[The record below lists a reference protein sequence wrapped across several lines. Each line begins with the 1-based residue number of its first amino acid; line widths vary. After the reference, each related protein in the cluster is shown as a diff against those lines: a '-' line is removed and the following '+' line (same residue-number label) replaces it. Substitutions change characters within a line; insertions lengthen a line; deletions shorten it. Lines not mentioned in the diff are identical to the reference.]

1 MSKMTAIYTPHTPPS
16 FKRRISA
23 AAIEALSPGGRTS
36 RSDRRNPRRT
46 SPPPGTPPQSLAIAR
61 GRAFPILALLAALI
75 TCLVLLPGGPVQAH
89 DDPVLTNHDNADHI
103 HYPENR
109 TDPVRSFAST
119 DPEGSRI
126 EWNLRGVDAADFEMS
141 STGVLTF
148 RESPD
153 YENPTDRGLNLNP
166 GANANQDNDFAD
178 DDEFT
183 GDDRMYQITVSATEI
198 SNALPAK
205 RTDMAITVIVGN
217 ADDAGELT
225 LQWLQPEVGTPI
237 TATLTDQDGSITVTN
252 WTWYRSKVAGL
263 PDVTEPSHWI
273 EVARDLVTVQPV
285 EATSSYTPQGDT
297 VDELN
302 DVAIDED
309 DYLRVKVVYEDG
321 HGASNTVNGI
331 SMHPV
336 RAEVS
341 PGANASPDFQ
351 DDTDTRTVAEST
363 AVGDSVGDPVTATDT
378 DNDIVTYELVADVS
392 PNDGD
397 VEFFDINMA
406 SGQITVAQELDY
418 DSHQDRGAVDNRPD
432 DGEYKVVVR
441 ATDPSGLDDN
451 ITVTITA
458 ENVNEDPV
466 VTGRAELRVAEGTTN
481 ADGDLDY
488 TSLPD
493 APGRDEGPEPTNQEN
508 EYVYEDPEYLDSIA
522 SWTLEGD
529 DAGAFDHSGRFEPR
543 YLQFKVAP
551 DYENPDDMN
560 RDNVYE
566 VTLVATDTNPLG
578 TGAGI
583 GKVNVWLIV
592 TNVDEAGKVVF
603 TEGETAFLDEMLVAE
618 VQDPDD
624 HGGDLGKPH
633 EGVHI
638 VNWQWS
644 RAPTDVADTE
654 FEVIASET
662 TNTYIARDMD
672 RGYYLRATARYTDPL
687 RSKDFPSNME
697 DPRIAGGSLRTEM
710 ATTENAVRVA
720 PGVEDAPTF
729 AEAEDGDVTRYV
741 AEDAMASDN
750 VGAPVVAMAAHPSS
764 TLVHTL
770 EGADAEHFD
779 IGSTDGQI
787 TVGTGTSFDY
797 EDPEKPNTY
806 RVTVKVEVT
815 GGDTNQKAEADV
827 NIIVTDVNET
837 PVITDED
844 VDVDAMTAIMYPE
857 IDEDGEPNTAAVATY
872 VGSDPEG
879 ASISWD
885 LRGADASFFTIDG
898 GVLQFVNSPD
908 FEDPKDRSGANTAT
922 PDAEGIAPDGM
933 GTSDNIYS
941 VVVRAIA
948 SRALGDTGPA
958 ETVDTTVTVTV
969 TDVDEDGDVVIS
981 LLQPEVGFVIM
992 ASLTDPDRGVSD
1004 TSWEWE
1010 VSEVVQGSL
1019 DVDNDDHWGDA
1030 PGVRN
1035 GSAYTPDGANLGDD
1049 QDTNDTP
1056 IDEGKYL
1063 RVTVSY
1069 TDENDSNKIASAMS
1083 ANPVQARAL
1092 GKKNQSPD
1100 FEGDKVELSVAETA
1114 EVGDDVPGP
1123 VVATVVAPSFTDILT
1138 YGLRAFDAVTDL
1150 GDTGVTV
1157 PVNADLDVAAFE
1169 IDKATGQ
1176 ITVAQ
1181 KLDFESRGTP
1191 DDGKYVVVA
1200 TVTDPSGLGDNIV
1213 VVITAEDINED
1224 PVLSGRPELTIN
1236 ETDSGDEDA
1245 DSPLFVGNTADA
1257 DPTVNVYNVV
1267 DEDRRAAT
1275 DEWRLEGDDKEQF
1288 QLIGNV
1294 GRTLVFKN
1302 QPDYENP
1309 ADADGDNVYKITVV
1323 TFDGD
1328 GGRGEFDV
1336 CIAVMNINELGKITL
1351 LDEDGDELVQPRAQG
1366 PITAKLTD
1374 PDGDVTSVTWQWVKS
1389 QLNPPVSP
1397 DPRDIATA
1405 MSDTYT
1411 PTNDDTSY
1419 FLRVTA
1425 MYTDGAEEITAGSRT
1440 AVVTAA
1446 HAVLEVLD
1454 LEQPPAFPQAATEVE
1469 VAENSPSTTYV
1480 GAAIVA
1486 AVDPDGTTPTYTLEG
1501 EDEKFFALVTRMVDD
1516 DNDPATPAVE
1526 VNSRQIVVA
1535 QPRPNDEDPPD
1546 MWDKVDLDHEDDKK
1560 NTYTVEL
1567 KASDGALDDTITVTI
1582 TVTDRNEAP
1591 SVPMAA
1597 SGAATTPDANNAS
1610 EFPDTEDGMRSVAE
1624 NTAAG
1629 ENIGAAVM
1637 ATDADVGDTLIY
1649 TLGGADMASF
1659 DIEDT
1664 TGQLKTKAALD
1675 YEAPADDDADND
1687 YEVTVTA
1694 SDGNTAADA
1703 TIAVTITV
1711 TDVNETPE
1719 FPATG
1724 DGAREVAENTA
1735 AGETIGAPVEA
1746 TDADAGDTL
1755 TYTLG
1760 GADMASFDIDG
1771 ATGQLMTAAALDFE
1785 DAANTDHEYVV
1796 TVTATDAAGA
1806 TDTITVTITV
1816 TDVNEDVIPGDDVIS
1831 GDTNND
1837 GMIDKPEVIAAFRA
1851 YIADPSD
1858 KTEIIQIFRQYV
1870 VDTASSQ

>member
-1 MSKMTAIYTPHTPPS
+1 M
-16 FKRRISA
+16 
-23 AAIEALSPGGRTS
+23 
-36 RSDRRNPRRT
+36 
-46 SPPPGTPPQSLAIAR
+46 
-61 GRAFPILALLAALI
+61 
-75 TCLVLLPGGPVQAH
+75 
-89 DDPVLTNHDNADHI
+89 
-103 HYPENR
+103 
-109 TDPVRSFAST
+109 
-119 DPEGSRI
+119 
-126 EWNLRGVDAADFEMS
+126 
-141 STGVLTF
+141 
-148 RESPD
+148 
-153 YENPTDRGLNLNP
+153 
-166 GANANQDNDFAD
+166 
-178 DDEFT
+178 
-183 GDDRMYQITVSATEI
+183 
-198 SNALPAK
+198 
-205 RTDMAITVIVGN
+205 
-217 ADDAGELT
+217 
-225 LQWLQPEVGTPI
+225 
-237 TATLTDQDGSITVTN
+237 
-252 WTWYRSKVAGL
+252 
-263 PDVTEPSHWI
+263 
-273 EVARDLVTVQPV
+273 
-285 EATSSYTPQGDT
+285 
-297 VDELN
+297 
-302 DVAIDED
+302 
-309 DYLRVKVVYEDG
+309 
-321 HGASNTVNGI
+321 
-331 SMHPV
+331 
-336 RAEVS
+336 
-341 PGANASPDFQ
+341 
-351 DDTDTRTVAEST
+351 
-363 AVGDSVGDPVTATDT
+363 
-378 DNDIVTYELVADVS
+378 
-392 PNDGD
+392 
-397 VEFFDINMA
+397 
-406 SGQITVAQELDY
+406 
-418 DSHQDRGAVDNRPD
+418 
-432 DGEYKVVVR
+432 
-441 ATDPSGLDDN
+441 
-451 ITVTITA
+451 
-458 ENVNEDPV
+458 
-466 VTGRAELRVAEGTTN
+466 
-481 ADGDLDY
+481 
-488 TSLPD
+488 
-493 APGRDEGPEPTNQEN
+493 
-508 EYVYEDPEYLDSIA
+508 YEDPDHFDSIA
-522 SWTLEGD
+522 RWNLEGD

-551 DYENPDDMN
+551 DYENPTDMN

-566 VTLVATDTNPLG
+566 VTLVATDTDPLG

-592 TNVDEAGKVVF
+592 TNVKEAGKVVF
-603 TEGETAFLDEMLVAE
+603 TEGETAFLNETLVAE

-624 HGGDLGKPH
+624 HGGDLGEPH

-644 RAPTDVADTE
+644 RALTDVADTE
-654 FEVIASET
+654 FEDIVGET
-662 TNTYIARDMD
+662 TNTYTPRDMD

-687 RSKDFPSNME
+687 RTEDLPSSME
-697 DPRIAGGSLRTEM
+697 DERLVTPPEDNPSLRTEM

-741 AEDAMASDN
+741 AEDAMASAN
-750 VGAPVVAMAAHPSS
+750 VGAPVVAMAANPGE

-815 GGDTNQKAEADV
+815 GGDANQKAEVDV

-857 IDEDGEPNTAAVATY
+857 IDEDGAPNTAAVATY

-922 PDAEGIAPDGM
+922 PDAEGIAPDGT

-948 SRALGDTGPA
+948 SRAPGDTGPA
-958 ETVDTTVTVTV
+958 ETVDTTVAVTV

-981 LLQPEVGFVIM
+981 LLQPEVEILIM
-992 ASLTDPDRGVSD
+992 ASLTDPDGSVSGI
-1004 TSWEWE
+1004 SWEWE
-1010 VSEVVQGSL
+1010 VSEVVRGSL

-1030 PGVRN
+1030 PGN
-1035 GSAYTPDGANLGDD
+1035 GNDSDSYTPDGANLDDD

-1063 RVTVSY
+1063 RVTARY
-1069 TDENDSNKIASAMS
+1069 TDANDSNKTARAMS
-1083 ANPVQARAL
+1083 DNPVQARDL
-1092 GKKNQSPD
+1092 GRKNQSPD

-1123 VVATVVAPSFTDILT
+1123 VVATVVAPSSTDILT
-1138 YGLRAFDAVTDL
+1138 YGLRAFDEDGDL
-1150 GDTGVTV
+1150 GNTGVTV
-1157 PVNADLDVAAFE
+1157 PVNADLDVAAFD
-1169 IDKATGQ
+1169 INKATGQ

-1181 KLDFESRGTP
+1181 KLDFENRGTP
-1191 DDGKYVVVA
+1191 VDGKYVVVA
-1200 TVTDPSGLGDNIV
+1200 TVTDPSGLGDSIV

-1224 PVLSGRPELTIN
+1224 PVLSGRPELIIN
-1236 ETDSGDEDA
+1236 EIDGGDEDA

-1275 DEWRLEGDDKEQF
+1275 DEWSLEGVDKEQF

-1336 CIAVMNINELGKITL
+1336 CIAVMNINEIGKITL

-1366 PITAKLTD
+1366 PITAELTD

-1397 DPRDIATA
+1397 EPLDIATA
-1405 MSDTYT
+1405 MSATYT
-1411 PTNDDTSY
+1411 PTNADTSY

-1425 MYTDGAEEITAGSRT
+1425 MYTDGAEEITAGPRT
-1440 AVVTAA
+1440 AVVAAA

-1454 LEQPPAFPQAATEVE
+1454 LEQRPAFPQAATEVE

-1480 GAAIVA
+1480 GEAIVA
-1486 AVDPDGTTPTYTLEG
+1486 AVDPDGTTPTYTLVG
-1501 EDEKFFALVTRMVDD
+1501 DDAKFFALVIRMVDHD
-1516 DNDPATPAVE
+1516 KDPATPPVK
-1526 VNSRQIVVA
+1526 VKSRQIVVA
-1535 QPRPNDEDPPD
+1535 QPLPNDVDAPD
-1546 MWDKVDLDHEDDKK
+1546 MWDKVDLDHEDEKK

-1597 SGAATTPDANNAS
+1597 SGAATAPDANNAP
-1610 EFPDTEDGMRSVAE
+1610 EFPDTEDAMRSVAE

-1637 ATDADVGDTLIY
+1637 ATGADAGDTLTY

-1664 TGQLKTKAALD
+1664 TGQLMTKAALD

-1735 AGETIGAPVEA
+1735 AGENIGAPVEA

-1816 TDVNEDVIPGDDVIS
+1816 TDVNEDVIPGD
-1831 GDTNND
+1831 TNND